1 MLCLDSAM
9 NNTTV
14 TFQYPKPYC
23 IWIAYPKDSDVRTQ
37 VLIALYATLTV
48 LIITVNLLSINGII
62 KTKTDKFN
70 SSQVLF
76 LILFASDMT
85 IGTLQ
90 LPLGIYVFRKA
101 QRPTCFELQLHMFS
115 FIFPTLISGSVLCV
129 ISIDRY
135 INVVSNTYYK
145 KIVTKNF
152 LPVTIVLVTIT
163 SFTWST
169 VQALLMVTVDKRKLR
184 IGSIALATYW
194 KVAMVINVTFNLA
207 LLRNVKKKAKHSTT
221 RQSIGLRLT
230 KTISIIVATFV
241 AAFLPAV
248 TILHIFA
255 YAVMNSSDI
264 NFIHNIIK
272 VSYWVFM
279 STQLNAVLNSVIYLS
294 RNSRIKKY
302 YCNLFKLWL
311 SGQKCTKY
319 CLSSTI

>member
-1 MLCLDSAM
+1 M

-14 TFQYPKPYC
+14 TFQYRKPYC

-48 LIITVNLLSINGII
+48 LIITVNLLCINGII

-70 SSQVLF
+70 SSRVLF

-85 IGTLQ
+85 IGALQ
-90 LPLGIYVFRKA
+90 LPLGIYIFQKT

-145 KIVTKNF
+145 KIVTKKF

-163 SFTWST
+163 SFTWSIF
-169 VQALLMVTVDKRKLR
+169 QALLMVSVDKRKLR
-184 IGSIALATYW
+184 NGSIALPTYW
-194 KVAMVINVTFNLA
+194 KVAMMINVTFNLA
-207 LLRNVKKKAKHSTT
+207 LLRNVKKKAKNSTT

-230 KTISIIVATFV
+230 KTISIIVATFL
-241 AAFLPAV
+241 AAFLPAAV
-248 TILHIFA
+248 ILHIFA

-279 STQLNAVLNSVIYLS
+279 STQLNAALNSVIYLS

-302 YCNLFKLWL
+302 YCSLFKLWL

-319 CLSSTI
+319 CLSSTT